1 MGRFNLIDTP
11 WIVVMTKSD
20 GSTKEVSLIELFTN
34 AHQYLR
40 LAGETPAQDF
50 AVLRFLL
57 AILHTVFS
65 RFDGNGVIHNGIE
78 VDEKFLQTK
87 FLKDEEEIDEYKDQL
102 LDMWSELWNKE
113 KLPSIIIEYLMKWYD
128 RFFLF
133 SDKYPFYQ
141 VSEAEL
147 NSRDISLDNTTVINV
162 KFINRLIS
170 ESNNKV
176 DLFSPMSDSYKNYH
190 DNSSFARWLI
200 AYQGYTGRSEK
211 CKFPGM
217 TVSASHGWLLGLG
230 SIYLNGKN
238 IKETLLLNLVLPAEE
253 VTDSEIY
260 QRPLWELGFD
270 EKLRSLDPPHPHNLA
285 ELYTNWSRLI
295 WINPEEWSSSDNK
308 DIRTI
313 QLPGINSQDFFLEKM
328 TLWQFP
334 KSGPN
339 KQHFIPKTHVV
350 GNSFWRSFG
359 NTTLPNSKEDNH
371 RRPGIIDWHNI
382 LVDKNLIDERNVK
395 ITAVGLG
402 YNRDA
407 SSMVNSDIY
416 DELNLHDK
424 VLSDELD
431 DGWVI
436 RITDEVEL
444 IKATIEKTLKW
455 FVNDI
460 LFIRQMKFSEVGS
473 KYIDEA
479 YYEIDE
485 PFRNWVESI
494 HPEDEKSVA
503 VQRWRSQLR
512 EIIKGEADKFVKNA
526 SSRDYLGR
534 VKDSRTVNIAESYNK
549 FIAILNNQIKRG
561 G

>member
-20 GSTKEVSLIELFTN
+20 GSTKEVSLIELFKN

-40 LAGETPAQDF
+40 LAGDTPAQDF
-50 AVLRFLL
+50 AILRFLL
-57 AILHTVFS
+57 SIKHTVFS
-65 RFDGNGVIHNGIE
+65 RFDANGILHQGIE
-78 VDEKFLQTK
+78 VDDRFLQTK
-87 FLKDEEEIDEYKDQL
+87 FLEDEEDIDNYKNRL
-102 LDMWSELWNKE
+102 LALWGDLWNKE
-113 KLPSIIIEYLMKWYD
+113 EFPSIITEYLMKWYD

-141 VSEAEL
+141 VSEADL
-147 NSRDISLDNTTVINV
+147 NSLDISLERTTEINV

-170 ESNNKV
+170 ESNNKIE
-176 DLFSPMSDSYKNYH
+176 LFSPMSDRYKNYH
-190 DNSSFARWLI
+190 DNASLARWLI
-200 AYQGYTGRSEK
+200 AYQGYTGTSEK
-211 CKFPGM
+211 RKYPGM
-217 TVSASHGWLLGLG
+217 TESASRGWLLGLG
-230 SIYLNGKN
+230 SVYLNGNN
-238 IKETLLLNLVLPAEE
+238 IKETLLLNLVLPTEE
-253 VTDSEIY
+253 TTDSEIY
-260 QRPLWELGFD
+260 QRPLWELEIS
-270 EKLRSLDPPHPHNLA
+270 EKVKSLNVPHPKNLA

-295 WINPEEWSSSDNK
+295 WINPEEWSKSDNK
-308 DIRTI
+308 DIRTV
-313 QLPGINSQDFFLEKM
+313 QLPGINNQDFILEKM
-328 TLWQFP
+328 TLWQCP

-339 KQHFIPKTHVV
+339 KNHFIPKTHVV

-359 NTTLPNSKEDNH
+359 STTLPNSKKDNH

-382 LVDKNLIDERNVK
+382 LVDNNLIDERKVK

-424 VLSDELD
+424 VLSDDLD

-455 FVNDI
+455 FVNDV
-460 LFIRQMKFSEVGS
+460 LFIRQMKFSDVGS
-473 KYIDEA
+473 KYLDEA

-485 PFRNWVESI
+485 PFKNWIENI
-494 HPEDEKSVA
+494 RPEDEKSEA
-503 VQRWRSQLR
+503 VQRWRLQLR
-512 EIIKGEADKFVKNA
+512 DIIKGEADKFVKNA
-526 SSRDYLGR
+526 SPRDYLGR
-534 VKDSRTVNIAESYNK
+534 VKDSRTVNIAESYNR
-549 FIAILNNQIKRG
+549 FIAILNNQTKKG